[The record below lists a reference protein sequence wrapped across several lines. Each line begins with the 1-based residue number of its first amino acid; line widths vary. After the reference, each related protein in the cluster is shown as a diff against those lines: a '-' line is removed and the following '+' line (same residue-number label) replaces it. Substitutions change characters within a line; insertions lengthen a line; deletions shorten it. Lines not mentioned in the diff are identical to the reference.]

1 MSSPLKGLFKWL
13 RGYQSAPNAG
23 DAGVIPGS
31 GRFPGEKKWQHTLGF
46 LPGKSPGQRTVVGY
60 SPRGRR
66 RLGQDLA
73 TKQSHSPL
81 EKHTGFCDS
90 VSEET

>member
-1 MSSPLKGLFKWL
+1 MATHSGILAWEIPWTED
-13 RGYQSAPNAG
+13 RGGIQS
-23 DAGVIPGS
+23 
-31 GRFPGEKKWQHTLGF
+31 T
-46 LPGKSPGQRTVVGY
+46 
-60 SPRGRR
+60 GRR